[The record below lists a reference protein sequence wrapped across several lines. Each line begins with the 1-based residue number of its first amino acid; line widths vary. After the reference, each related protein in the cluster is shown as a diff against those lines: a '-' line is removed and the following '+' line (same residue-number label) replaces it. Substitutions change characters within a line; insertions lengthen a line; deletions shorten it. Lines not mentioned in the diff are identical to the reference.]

1 MAMPVCD
8 AAKLAFCGRQRLLFA
23 CAAENM
29 FRMLT
34 ILTCTQVWKSK
45 QVIVMKRTMG
55 TGYAGADNPVFYKD
69 NTQMLLGDAKAM
81 CDQLKT
87 KVNEH
92 FNIS

>member
-1 MAMPVCD
+1 MQASRISRLVLSG
-8 AAKLAFCGRQRLLFA
+8 AAVSYL
-23 CAAENM
+23 
-29 FRMLT
+29 
-34 ILTCTQVWKSK
+34 QVWKSK

-69 NTQMLLGDAKAM
+69 NTQMLLGDAKQM